1 MEAFSSPNFPP
12 LATIGVNFDI
22 RWDLVMRHTFEGKM
36 EVFSSLSENVAK
48 ISVAPCM
55 NLKVLEAVLN
65 NSEAIIIEA
74 YGMGNIPSNNK
85 KLLQVLKTA
94 ADNGKILV
102 IIS

>member
-1 MEAFSSPNFPP
+1 
-12 LATIGVNFDI
+12 
-22 RWDLVMRHTFEGKM
+22 
-36 EVFSSLSENVAK
+36 
-48 ISVAPCM
+48 M